1 MQPEIDQDA
10 KIDHIARMTVAER
23 EITKLLPK
31 SKKDEPKMKSQ
42 AEEEEARKDYKT
54 RMLEDQLLQ
63 MQGKPAD
70 PKTEEMLAKLSDKKE
85 DIALA
90 GKSQEAP
97 VRDI

>member
-1 MQPEIDQDA
+1 MLPEIDPDA

-63 MQGKPAD
+63 MQGKPPD
-70 PKTEEMLAKLSDKKE
+70 PITEEMFAKLSEMKK
-85 DIALA
+85 DVALA
-90 GKSQEAP
+90 GKSHGAP
-97 VRDI
+97 VGDM